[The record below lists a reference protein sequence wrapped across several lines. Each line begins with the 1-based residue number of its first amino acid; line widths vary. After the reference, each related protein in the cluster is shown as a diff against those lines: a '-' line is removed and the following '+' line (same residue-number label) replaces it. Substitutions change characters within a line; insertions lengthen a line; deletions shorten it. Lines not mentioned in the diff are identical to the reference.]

1 MTTDDT
7 RSPLATFDDA
17 MRAAR
22 QAYYAEINEL
32 ADDVISEARDNATS
46 GDWTDEDDLR
56 TYIHERIDGHA
67 WVIYTARA
75 QMVCLASD
83 NDGAGMDDGLIDP
96 ASFKDGIPWSQLAYC
111 AMERDLY
118 EQLDALDFDYNDP
131 ASWKA
136 EIEE

>member
-7 RSPLATFDDA
+7 RSPLVSFDDA

-22 QAYYAEINEL
+22 QAYWAEVRSL
-32 ADDVISEARDNATS
+32 AEDVINEARDNATS

-56 TYIHERIDGHA
+56 TYIHESIDGHA

-83 NDGAGMDDGLIDP
+83 NDGAGMEEGLVDP

-118 EQLDALDFDYNDP
+118 EHLDALNFDPNDVE
-131 ASWKA
+131 SWKA
-136 EIEE
+136 TVEE